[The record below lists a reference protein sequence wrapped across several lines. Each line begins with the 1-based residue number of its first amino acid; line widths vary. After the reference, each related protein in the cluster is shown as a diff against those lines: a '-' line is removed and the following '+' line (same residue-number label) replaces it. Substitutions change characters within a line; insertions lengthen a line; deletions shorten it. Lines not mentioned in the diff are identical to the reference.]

1 MIKCHFNH
9 IRIAGFRRL
18 RNVDID
24 MRPLCVLIG
33 ANGVGKT
40 SFLDVMALLAASAEG
55 KLNAFV
61 TEMGGLS
68 TMITYDYAQS
78 LDISISMQA
87 EEFKPL
93 VYDFSI
99 TPTRLAYTFKREILT
114 QRQNARVNDQFNH
127 IDSTNG
133 DIKYYELGT
142 KKLVRPNWEHNPL
155 ESSLSQV
162 PKMFKD
168 PELFRRALSSS
179 IYYHILDVAPRSPVR
194 LPQTMRPAGLP
205 GQDGEDL
212 VTCLYYLR
220 ETERDRFDAV
230 EDTLKAAFPAFE
242 RLDFPPVAAGT
253 ITMAWKDRHFSRPM
267 YAHQLSEGTLRFL
280 WLVTLLQSPQLPAVT
295 MIDEP
300 EVSLHPDM
308 LRMLA
313 GLLREASDRT
323 QLIVATHSDRFVRF
337 LQPSELIAMD
347 ISDEGNA
354 TMTWAD
360 SLDLEKWMAEYS
372 LDELWQMGRLG
383 GRS

>member
-1 MIKCHFNH
+1 MPGPTLNSST
-9 IRIAGFRRL
+9 
-18 RNVDID
+18 
-24 MRPLCVLIG
+24 LIQRKEIS
-33 ANGVGKT
+33 N
-40 SFLDVMALLAASAEG
+40 
-55 KLNAFV
+55 
-61 TEMGGLS
+61 
-68 TMITYDYAQS
+68 ITNWGQ
-78 LDISISMQA
+78 
-87 EEFKPL
+87 
-93 VYDFSI
+93 
-99 TPTRLAYTFKREILT
+99 
-114 QRQNARVNDQFNH
+114 
-127 IDSTNG
+127 
-133 DIKYYELGT
+133 

-162 PKMFKD
+162 PKMFKE

-360 SLDLEKWMAEYS
+360 SLDLEKWLFVVDQNIQKVS
-372 LDELWQMGRLG
+372 DKLFCG
-383 GRS
+383 

>member
-205 GQDGEDL
+205 GQDGEDM

>member
-1 MIKCHFNH
+1 
-9 IRIAGFRRL
+9 
-18 RNVDID
+18 
-24 MRPLCVLIG
+24 
-33 ANGVGKT
+33 
-40 SFLDVMALLAASAEG
+40 
-55 KLNAFV
+55 
-61 TEMGGLS
+61 
-68 TMITYDYAQS
+68 
-78 LDISISMQA
+78 
-87 EEFKPL
+87 
-93 VYDFSI
+93 
-99 TPTRLAYTFKREILT
+99 LAYTFKREILT
-114 QRQNARVNDQFNH
+114 QQQNARANAQFKH
-127 IDSTNG
+127 IDSTKG

-162 PKMFKD
+162 PKMFKE

-360 SLDLEKWMAEYS
+360 SLDLEKWLFVVDQNIQKVS
-372 LDELWQMGRLG
+372 DKLFCG
-383 GRS
+383 

>member
-61 TEMGGLS
+61 TEMGGLP

-78 LDISISMQA
+78 LDISISMQV

-99 TPTRLAYTFKREILT
+99 TPTGLAYTFKREILT
-114 QRQNARVNDQFNH
+114 QQQNARNNDQFNH

-162 PKMFKD
+162 PKMFKE

-179 IYYHILDVAPRSPVR
+179 TSYHILDVAPRSPVR

-372 LDELWQMGRLG
+372 IDELWQMGRLG